1 MRNIILA
8 SASGIRLKILND
20 FGFNVKVE
28 VAHVDED
35 EIKNS
40 LLAEKFSSFDIS
52 RALAETKAK
61 KISSKIYNQD
71 VLGADQVLDL
81 EGNIFNKPENMEL
94 ASSLMKRLNGKEHSL
109 FSSICLSKNGST
121 IWMHTEQVVLKMKRL
136 TDSFIKDYLAKV
148 GLETIKKYGVYQ
160 IEGTGKDLF
169 VSKLIEK
176 TLEKLVEDVLF
187 IRAVR
192 GLQNEEGGLYPE
204 PVLAAVLP
212 KYPKL
217 KMHTIADTNHYDI
230 LLDEVGAEAVA
241 QLIYGAK

>member
-28 VAHVDED
+28 VANIDED

-40 LLAEKFSSFDIS
+40 LLAEKFTSFDIS

-61 KISSKIYNQD
+61 KISSKIND
-71 VLGADQVLDL
+71 KIVLGADQVLDL

-94 ASSLMKRLNGKEHSL
+94 AVSLMNRLNGKKHSL

-121 IWMHTEQVVLKMKRL
+121 IWMHTEQTVLKMKKL
-136 TDSFIKDYLAKV
+136 SDSFIKDYLQEI

-160 IEGTGKDLF
+160 IEGAGKDLF
-169 VSKLIEK
+169 
-176 TLEKLVEDVLF
+176 
-187 IRAVR
+187 
-192 GLQNEEGGLYPE
+192 EEIKG
-204 PVLAAVLP
+204 
-212 KYPKL
+212 
-217 KMHTIADTNHYDI
+217 
-230 LLDEVGAEAVA
+230 DEYSVMGMPIK
-241 QLIYGAK
+241 QLINYYKINEK

>member
-28 VAHVDED
+28 VANIDED

-52 RALAETKAK
+52 RALAETKSK
-61 KISSKIYNQD
+61 KISSKINDQI

-81 EGNIFNKPENMEL
+81 EGKIFSKPDNMEL
-94 ASSLMKRLNGKEHSL
+94 AFSLLNRLSGKKHSL

-121 IWMHTEQVVLKMKRL
+121 IWMHTDQTILKMKKL
-136 TDSFIKDYLAKV
+136 SDSFIKDYLQKI

-160 IEGTGKDLF
+160 IEGAGKDF
-169 VSKLIEK
+169 F
-176 TLEKLVEDVLF
+176 ED
-187 IRAVR
+187 II
-192 GLQNEEGGLYPE
+192 G
-204 PVLAAVLP
+204 
-212 KYPKL
+212 
-217 KMHTIADTNHYDI
+217 
-230 LLDEVGAEAVA
+230 DEYSVMGMPIK
-241 QLIYGAK
+241 QLINYYKVNEK

>member
-28 VAHVDED
+28 AANIDED

-61 KISSKIYNQD
+61 KISSKIYD
-71 VLGADQVLDL
+71 EIVLGADQVLDFG
-81 EGNIFNKPENMEL
+81 GNIFNKPETMEL
-94 ASSLMKRLNGKEHSL
+94 AMNLMQRLNGKEHSL

-121 IWMHTEQVVLKMKRL
+121 LWMHTEQVILKMKQFS
-136 TDSFIKDYLAKV
+136 DNFIKDYLQKV

-160 IEGTGKDLF
+160 IEGMGKDLF
-169 VSKLIEK
+169 EEIKGDEYSVMGMPIKQLNNYYKLNEK
-176 TLEKLVEDVLF
+176 
-187 IRAVR
+187 
-192 GLQNEEGGLYPE
+192 
-204 PVLAAVLP
+204 
-212 KYPKL
+212 
-217 KMHTIADTNHYDI
+217 
-230 LLDEVGAEAVA
+230 
-241 QLIYGAK
+241 